1 MVIRRR
7 RRARGMTLIEV
18 LIALLVTTVALLGA
32 LATVGVTVHG
42 ASFSRNATEASVLA
56 QSKLEQLVSLP
67 RGAVTDPLP
76 ASIPLPGITMD
87 ANGNPASGPYALSTK
102 WTSITSTSGTQRQ
115 VQVEVDW
122 NDAQG
127 SGHSVFAT
135 RTQDL
140 K

>member
-1 MVIRRR
+1 MVMKRR
-7 RRARGMTLIEV
+7 RRASGMTLIEV

-32 LATVGVTVHG
+32 LATVGITVHG

-56 QSKLEQLVSLP
+56 QSKLEQMVSLQQ
-67 RGAVTDPLP
+67 GASTDPLP
-76 ASIPLPGITMD
+76 ANATEATID
-87 ANGNPASGPYALSTK
+87 ANGTVSATGAYTRTTTWSPVPGGK
-102 WTSITSTSGTQRQ
+102 QRQ

-122 NDAQG
+122 SDAQG
-127 SGHSVFAT
+127 KSHSVYAT